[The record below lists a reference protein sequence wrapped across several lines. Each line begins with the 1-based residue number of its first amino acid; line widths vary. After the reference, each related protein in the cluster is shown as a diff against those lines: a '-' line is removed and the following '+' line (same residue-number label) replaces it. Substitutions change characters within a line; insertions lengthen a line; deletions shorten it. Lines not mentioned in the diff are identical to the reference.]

1 VKLQPYEQVDDTP
14 FSATRDE
21 IERARGK
28 PWRTERN
35 GVGLNEMDY
44 GDVVYRF
51 QDCGRLEE
59 VTREAKV
66 LSLGNISV
74 PFETL
79 AGFIRSQD
87 TEAFERARFL
97 VSPQFGIAFDPSEP
111 YWVTAL
117 ARHCI
122 PQWKAL

>member
-1 VKLQPYEQVDDTP
+1 VKLQPYVQVDGTP
-14 FSATRDE
+14 FSATRAQ
-21 IERARGK
+21 IKQARGR
-28 PWRTERN
+28 PWRVERN

-59 VTREAKV
+59 VTREARV
-66 LSLGNISV
+66 LSVGNISV
-74 PFETL
+74 PFGML
-79 AGFIRSQD
+79 AAFVRGQD
-87 TEAFERARFL
+87 AEAFERVRFL
-97 VSPQFGIAFDPSEP
+97 VSPRFGLAFDPSEP

-122 PQWKAL
+122 DQWKAL